1 MSNMNSARIAC
12 RMFASSPD
20 INIDSTKSS
29 TACIGKTTS
38 NLLYARSYNDQMR
51 HFKTE
56 IDIEN
61 ARYGNLKKKIFTT
74 GSRIINENAFRYFSL
89 KFVFRRIINAFS
101 FTNLFTA
108 IKNRRLFL
116 IWLVFYCVVWSVS
129 IKSCTFCLPPFPD
142 GGLWL

>member
-1 MSNMNSARIAC
+1 
-12 RMFASSPD
+12 MFASSPD

-61 ARYGNLKKKIFTT
+61 ARYGNLKKIYLQLGQESSMKMHLDIFH
-74 GSRIINENAFRYFSL
+74 
-89 KFVFRRIINAFS
+89 
-101 FTNLFTA
+101 
-108 IKNRRLFL
+108 
-116 IWLVFYCVVWSVS
+116 
-129 IKSCTFCLPPFPD
+129 
-142 GGLWL
+142 